1 MVMPRTKF
9 KSLAIALPGCDQPV
23 EPDQYTL
30 STSGIEFVTRQE
42 FAQFQILELDLDVPA
57 PSSVCSH
64 FACSGVVVEC
74 APMADGGTFRVTLL
88 FLDLPDCARKH
99 IDPGA

>member
-9 KSLAIALPGCDQPV
+9 KTIAIALPGCDQPV
-23 EPDQYTL
+23 EPEQYTL
-30 STSGIEFVTRQE
+30 STSGLEFVTLQP
-42 FAQFQILELDLDVPA
+42 FAPFQVLELDLDVPA

-64 FACSGVVVEC
+64 FTCSGVVVDCSPRPEQ
-74 APMADGGTFRVTLL
+74 DGYRVTLL